1 MRWVLRYW
9 PIVPLIIVALLA
21 GNWVEDRPDSVIVE
35 ETINMSETQSDY
47 YLEEF
52 TTRKFDAAGML
63 EYRVSGKSL
72 LHFPEDDRSEI
83 TAPNVILLREGIRWD
98 ITSTM
103 GQMLR
108 NPDTFTLIGDVQIER
123 SGETSDDSVSILTES
138 LSVRTDSNEVSTDQ
152 PIEVIATGWRMR
164 SVGLQSKIDDGK
176 LIFLSQVTGHY
187 DVATPESE

>member
-1 MRWVLRYW
+1 MRWILRYW
-9 PIVPLIIVALLA
+9 PIVPLIVIVLWA

-83 TAPNVILLREGIRWD
+83 TAPNVVLLREGIRWD

-108 NPDTFTLIGDVQIER
+108 EPDTFTLFGDVQIER
-123 SGETSDDSVSILTES
+123 AGEDSDDSVSIRTES

-152 PIEVIATGWRMR
+152 PIEVVATGWRMT
-164 SVGLQSKIDDGK
+164 SVGLESKIDDGK
-176 LIFLSQVTGHY
+176 LVFLSQVTGHY